1 MSAPVVAI
9 TSLLLDVLSR
19 MQDRAE
25 LTAAEQ
31 AFFDLFRPRVQDI
44 AQLKHHATREMQGL
58 APALLAQDDA
68 A

>member
-19 MQDRAE
+19 MHDRDELSPAE
-25 LTAAEQ
+25 T
-31 AFFDLFRPRVQDI
+31 AFFDLFWPQVTKVV
-44 AQLKHHATREMQGL
+44 QLKDQATREMQGL
-58 APALLAQDDA
+58 APALLAQEDA